1 MLNAHFGFSDSP
13 FENNLDQRFLF
24 LSQDHEEVL
33 SALSY
38 FIQEDKTFTLL
49 CGDVGTGKTMLVHSF
64 LEKLPSYVIP
74 MMISNPQFEYH
85 EILLFVAGYLGIEGH
100 SKGSLA
106 LAGEIKEAL
115 VKTRAQGQKHVLIID
130 EAHLLSD
137 ENLEHIRLLSNIE
150 TSQKLLQI
158 LLVGQYELSHKLE
171 RPEMRQLRQRIN
183 ISRFLSPLDPS
194 ETIRYIDFRLKVVRS
209 SFDLIFEPSCKHL
222 IYSLTNGVPR
232 LINLVCDNAL
242 LVCKTEGRARINK
255 KILNK
260 AYETLRSDT
269 LLTPKASK
277 AQTGRFTKSLNPLV
291 PIFVIITCIVLL
303 NYMGIKI
310 YFKFFTEKTAQTELP
325 SPPVESETP
334 SEALLSKPEPME
346 METKVIE
353 EPEPRSMESKKDTLK
368 ESEDSPMIADVGS
381 SSETRE
387 DIPKKESVSQ
397 ISSSLDS
404 EEVKEEAKYQEI
416 VVEYGEHILRLADRY
431 YGRNRYSIMK
441 IILEANPEIT
451 DQDMV
456 WAGQVLRLPIIDQDN
471 DATSEDNDPVVP
483 DIKAE
488 NLTAGG
494 DEKNIEPKP
503 AYERP

>member
-1 MLNAHFGFSDSP
+1 MLNAHFGFSASP

-64 LEKLPSYVIP
+64 LEKLPSSVIP

-85 EILLFVAGYLGIEGH
+85 EILLFVAGYLGIEDH

-255 KILNK
+255 NILNK
-260 AYETLRSDT
+260 AHETLRSDI

-277 AQTGRFTKSLNPLV
+277 AQTGRFSKSLNPLV
-291 PIFVIITCIVLL
+291 SIFVIITCIVLL

-310 YFKFFTEKTAQTELP
+310 YLKFFTEKTVQTEVP
-325 SPPVESETP
+325 SPVESETP
-334 SEALLSKPEPME
+334 SHVLLPEPEPIE

-353 EPEPRSMESKKDTLK
+353 EPEPRSMESEKDTLK
-368 ESEDSPMIADVGS
+368 ETEHSPMIADVDS

-387 DIPKKESVSQ
+387 NIPREETVSQ

-404 EEVKEEAKYQEI
+404 EEVKEEARYQEI

-431 YGRNRYSIMK
+431 YGRNRYSVMK

-451 DQDMV
+451 NQDVV
-456 WAGQVLRLPIIDQDN
+456 WAGQVLRLPIIDQN
-471 DATSEDNDPVVP
+471 HDATSENNEPDVP
-483 DIKAE
+483 DIKTE
-488 NLTAGG
+488 DLSAGG
-494 DEKNIEPKP
+494 GEKNIEPKS
-503 AYERP
+503 AYDRP

>member
-33 SALSY
+33 SALFY
-38 FIQEDKTFTLL
+38 FIQEDKTFALL

-64 LEKLPSYVIP
+64 LEKLPSSVIP

-85 EILLFVAGYLGIEGH
+85 EILLFVAGYLGIEDH

-106 LAGEIKEAL
+106 LAGEIKEVL

-209 SFDLIFEPSCKHL
+209 SFDLIFEPSCKGL

-260 AYETLRSDT
+260 AYETLRSDI

-277 AQTGRFTKSLNPLV
+277 AQTYRSIKFLNPLV
-291 PIFVIITCIVLL
+291 SIFVIITCIVIL
-303 NYMGIKI
+303 NYMGIKM
-310 YFKFFTEKTAQTELP
+310 YFKFFTEKTAQTEPP
-325 SPPVESETP
+325 SPVETKTP
-334 SEALLSKPEPME
+334 SNALLPEPGPME

-353 EPEPRSMESKKDTLK
+353 EIEPRSMESEEDTLK
-368 ESEDSPMIADVGS
+368 ESGHSPKIADVDS
-381 SSETRE
+381 SSKTRK
-387 DIPKKESVSQ
+387 DIPKEESVSE

-404 EEVKEEAKYQEI
+404 EEVKEETKYQEI

-431 YGRNRYSIMK
+431 YGRNRYSAMK
-441 IILEANPEIT
+441 IILKANPEIT
-451 DQDMV
+451 DQDVV

-471 DATSEDNDPVVP
+471 DATSENNEPVVP
-483 DIKAE
+483 DIKTE
-488 NLTAGG
+488 DLSAGG
-494 DEKNIEPKP
+494 SEKNIEPKSV
-503 AYERP
+503 YDRP